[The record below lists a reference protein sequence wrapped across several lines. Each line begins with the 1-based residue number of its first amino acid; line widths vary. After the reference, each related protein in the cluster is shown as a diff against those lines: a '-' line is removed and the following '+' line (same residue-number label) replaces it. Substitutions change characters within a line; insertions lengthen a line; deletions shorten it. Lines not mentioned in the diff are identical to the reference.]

1 MAGTPTA
8 MNLDAD
14 DIEAVAARVVELLEQ
29 RDDSASRL
37 VDAATP
43 ARTLRVDRDW
53 VYARARQLG
62 AIRLGDGPKAPLRFD
77 VRLVRALLAA
87 HDGQQSRPAEPTP
100 RRRGRPRKRALP
112 PGVKAVRTRP
122 SR

>member
-1 MAGTPTA
+1 

-14 DIEAVAARVVELLEQ
+14 DIEAVAARVVELLDE
-29 RDDSASRL
+29 RDGSGSRL
-37 VDAATP
+37 VDAATL
-43 ARTLRVDRDW
+43 ARTLQVERDW
-53 VYARARQLG
+53 VYARARELG

-87 HDGQQSRPAEPTP
+87 DEEKARPAEPTP

-112 PGVKAVRTRP
+112 PGVKPVRARP

>member
-1 MAGTPTA
+1 

-14 DIEAVAARVVELLEQ
+14 DIEAVATRVVELLEE
-29 RDDSASRL
+29 RDDPSSRL
-37 VDAATP
+37 VDAATL
-43 ARTLRVDRDW
+43 ARTLRVERDW
-53 VYARARQLG
+53 VYARARELG

-87 HDGQQSRPAEPTP
+87 DNGRQPRPAEPTQ
-100 RRRGRPRKRALP
+100 RRRGRPRKRTLP
-112 PGVKAVRTRP
+112 PDVKPVRARP